1 MVIGFMG
8 FGPSELV
15 LVFFFFLRVQHGMRT
30 KLLTRE
36 RFLKVGLTNVGM
48 EGISDLILGVLT

>member
-15 LVFFFFLRVQHGMRT
+15 LVFFFLRVQHGMRT

-48 EGISDLILGVLT
+48 EGISYLILGVLT